1 MRVLHLAHDPLPDER
16 IERAAM
22 SARKQGWEAHYAG
35 SALRGKLISDDA
47 FKSITTIPFSS
58 RANLHLRPD
67 WTTLKKRFLNVL
79 SKIRPDV
86 VHAHNIIAAKL
97 ALESEVSFVY
107 DDHEYW
113 SQSSRLNNYR
123 FHELKKRTINSYAR
137 RIWTEWEK
145 QILARAPILT
155 VSETIAEEHRK
166 LSKRVFVVP
175 NMPTTKEI
183 PQDPLSAKRSDV
195 LSSAY
200 VGNDVSSRTRNPV
213 RDVSGLTELFYTR
226 DLGRLVVIGDE
237 QLVTKPPVYSTGIL
251 DHKAMICE
259 LTKYH
264 VGLIPWKPF
273 FFHKYCNPNKAYEY
287 VHAGLHVLATSD
299 LTPVLTTLGPHC
311 TPLKDYE
318 DLAKTLAILKDN
330 LDDLESMRGTVVSF
344 ARNHC
349 LWENYESRI
358 FDAYS
363 LA

>member
-1 MRVLHLAHDPLPDER
+1 LPDER

-22 SARKQGWEAHYAG
+22 SARKRGWEVYYAG
-35 SALRGKLISDDA
+35 SALRGKLIANDT
-47 FKSITTIPFSS
+47 FKSIITIPFST

-67 WTTLKKRFLNVL
+67 WTRLKKRFLDVL
-79 SKIRPDV
+79 SKTRPDV
-86 VHAHNIIAAKL
+86 VHAHNVIAAKL
-97 ALESEVSFVY
+97 ALETGVGFVY

-113 SQSSRLNNYR
+113 SQLSILHHYR
-123 FHELKKRTINSYAR
+123 FHQLKKRAINKYAGLV
-137 RIWTEWEK
+137 WAAWEK
-145 QILARAPILT
+145 QILARAPVLT
-155 VSETIAEEHRK
+155 VSETIAEEHQMLAK
-166 LSKRVFVVP
+166 HVFVVP
-175 NMPTTKEI
+175 NMPTAIEI
-183 PQDPLSAKRSDV
+183 PQDPLNAKRSDV

-213 RDVSGLTELFYTR
+213 RDVCGLTELFYSG

-251 DHKAMICE
+251 DHRAMMNE

-318 DLAKTLAILKDN
+318 DLAKTLAKLKDN
-330 LDDLESMRGTVVSF
+330 LDDLEIMRGTIISF